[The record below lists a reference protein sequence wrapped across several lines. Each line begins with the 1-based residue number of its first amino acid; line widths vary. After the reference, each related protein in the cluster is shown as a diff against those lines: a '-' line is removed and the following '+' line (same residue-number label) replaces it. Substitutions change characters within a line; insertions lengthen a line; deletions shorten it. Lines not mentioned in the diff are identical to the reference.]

1 MFGFVDDIQ
10 GKIKLI
16 QDILPS
22 PVTASGDEMPPLFDF
37 FQKKSLA
44 LRLYLPFWIILL
56 DHGA

>member
-22 PVTASGDEMPPLFDF
+22 PDTASGEDTPPLFHF
-37 FQKKSLA
+37 FQKNPW
-44 LRLYLPFWIILL
+44 R
-56 DHGA
+56 